1 MNKEKVKLYSNK
13 VAEIVLNNDEEF
25 NQKQLI
31 AQQKLK
37 QIREDK

>member
-1 MNKEKVKLYSNK
+1 MNKEKVNLYSNK